1 MRTKRRRISAGIAAV
16 LWAATIFTLSSI
28 PGSNLPPG
36 DYSVPGHFAL
46 YFVLGALTMS
56 ALGGQARARA
66 LWAVALASAYGASD
80 EVHQLFVAG
89 RCADSADW
97 LVDTLG
103 AAAAVALILLVTKL
117 RTSSAGR
124 R

>member
-1 MRTKRRRISAGIAAV
+1 MRTKWRQTAARIAAV

-28 PGSNLPPG
+28 PGSDLPPG

-46 YFVLGALTMS
+46 YFVLGALTMN
-56 ALGGQARARA
+56 ALGGQARDRA

-89 RCADSADW
+89 RYADPADW

-103 AAAAVALILLVTKL
+103 AAVAVALILLVKKL
-117 RTSSAGR
+117 RASSAER